1 MTAISAAPILPLPGE
16 PQALKRVARELLEQ
30 APATGLSLVS
40 SGEWIVDPLWG
51 SWSAALEPCGMSR
64 DSFSRIVAEYG
75 NELRL
80 WVVGERPWDHY
91 VSGLRGRITRR
102 LAPLPAGRAGTELWS
117 RELGRVGLSAEATQ
131 ETLTDRIIDLHL
143 LYDLIPPRGVSAAT
157 GGEYYAVVWAGGRPR
172 DPEVNVGEGRATL
185 AATALAEA
193 LGRFLLRDPAY
204 PPRRWDAPA
213 GDVRVEIFELTS
225 AAR

>member
-1 MTAISAAPILPLPGE
+1 MTAITAAPNLPLPGE
-16 PQALKRVARELLEQ
+16 PQALKRVARALLEQ
-30 APATGLSLVS
+30 APATGLLLVS
-40 SGEWIVDPLWG
+40 SGEWIVEPLWG

-91 VSGLRGRITRR
+91 VSGLSGRVTRR
-102 LAPLPAGRAGTELWS
+102 LAPSPAAPSGSEPWS
-117 RELGRVGLSAEATQ
+117 RALTRVDLTTDAALETITGRLAELSL
-131 ETLTDRIIDLHL
+131 LHDLN
-143 LYDLIPPRGVSAAT
+143 PPRGRSRRTEA
-157 GGEYYAVVWAGGRPR
+157 GYHAVVWAGARPR
-172 DPEVNVGEGRATL
+172 DPEVNVGEGHAVSPAL
-185 AATALAEA
+185 ALAEA

-204 PPRRWDAPA
+204 PPRRWTAQTHV
-213 GDVRVEIFELTS
+213 VRVELRDLAT